1 MPVGRSIEVQLAP
14 ELLRIF
20 FPLFQEG
27 VEVEVKAGCSIR
39 ELLIEQF
46 GIAAEYISTRIT
58 TVFVNHRA
66 VDNMDS
72 AQIYD
77 GAVLALSGAMPGLVG
92 ATMRS
97 GGFYAAMRG
106 NMTYRNEAAA
116 PEVKSGAIKLKLF
129 NLLLP
134 ELGPRLLQRGILLS
148 ATRWQEFLAQQPE
161 QLRVRGYWLDGRSLP
176 VDQLRAGTNLPATT
190 EVIKLK
196 VYSGDEAHEDHG

>member
-1 MPVGRSIEVQLAP
+1 MPVSRSIEVQLAP

-20 FPLFQEG
+20 FPLFEEG
-27 VEVEVKAGCSIR
+27 VEVEMVAGCSIR

-46 GIAAEYISTRIT
+46 GFAAEYIASRIT

-72 AQIYD
+72 ARIYD

-97 GGFYAAMRG
+97 SGYYAAMRG

-116 PEVKSGAIKLKLF
+116 PEVKAGAIKLKLF

-148 ATRWQEFLAQQPE
+148 VARWQEFLAQQPE
-161 QLRVRGYWLDGRSLP
+161 QLRVRGYWLDGRPLP
-176 VDQLRAGTNLPATT
+176 VDQLRAGTNLPAAT

-196 VYSGDEAHEDHG
+196 VYSGDEAP

>member
-1 MPVGRSIEVQLAP
+1 MPARRSIEVQLAP

-20 FPLFQEG
+20 FPLFEEG
-27 VEVEVKAGCSIR
+27 VEVEVVAGCSVR

-46 GIAAEYISTRIT
+46 GIAAEYIASRIT

-66 VDNMDS
+66 VDNMES
-72 AQIYD
+72 ARIDD

-116 PEVKSGAIKLKLF
+116 PEVKSGAIRLKLF

-148 ATRWQEFLAQQPE
+148 VARWQEFLAQQPE

-176 VDQLRAGTNLPATT
+176 VDQLRAGTNLPAAT

-196 VYSGDEAHEDHG
+196 VYSGDEAP

>member
-1 MPVGRSIEVQLAP
+1 MSVSRSIEVQLAP

-20 FPLFQEG
+20 FPLFEEG
-27 VEVEVKAGCSIR
+27 VEVEVVAGCSIR
-39 ELLIEQF
+39 ELLVEQF
-46 GIAAEYISTRIT
+46 GVAAEYIASRIT

-66 VDNMDS
+66 VDNMES
-72 AQIYD
+72 ARIDD

-97 GGFYAAMRG
+97 GGYYAAMRG
-106 NMTYRNEAAA
+106 GIAYRNAADA
-116 PEVKSGAIKLKLF
+116 PEVKTGAIKLKLF

-148 ATRWQEFLAQQPE
+148 GARWQEFLAQQPE

-176 VDQLRAGTNLPATT
+176 VDQLRAGTNLPTT
-190 EVIKLK
+190 SEVIKLK
-196 VYSGDEAHEDHG
+196 VYSGDETS

>member
-1 MPVGRSIEVQLAP
+1 LAP

-20 FPLFQEG
+20 FPLFEEG
-27 VEVEVKAGCSIR
+27 VEVEMVAGCSIR

-46 GIAAEYISTRIT
+46 GFAAEYIASRIT

-72 AQIYD
+72 ARIYD

-97 GGFYAAMRG
+97 SGYYAAMRG

-116 PEVKSGAIKLKLF
+116 PEVKAGAIKLKLF

-148 ATRWQEFLAQQPE
+148 VARWQEFLAQQPE
-161 QLRVRGYWLDGRSLP
+161 QLRVRGYWLDGRPLP
-176 VDQLRAGTNLPATT
+176 VDQLRAGTNLPAAT

-196 VYSGDEAHEDHG
+196 VYSGDEAP

>member
-1 MPVGRSIEVQLAP
+1 MQGGRSIEVQLAP

-27 VEVEVKAGCSIR
+27 VGIEVETGCSIR

-58 TVFVNHRA
+58 TVFLNNRA
-66 VDNMDS
+66 VDKMDS
-72 AQIYD
+72 ALVYD

-106 NMTYRNEAAA
+106 NMTYENGAAA
-116 PEVKSGAIKLKLF
+116 PEVKAGIIKLKLF
-129 NLLLP
+129 NLLLA
-134 ELGPRLLQRGILLS
+134 EIGPRLLMRGIILPLG
-148 ATRWQEFLAQQPE
+148 RWQEFLGQQPE
-161 QLRVRGYWLDGRSLP
+161 QFRVRGYWLDGKPLP
-176 VDQLRAGTNLPATT
+176 VEQMQQGQDLPAA
-190 EVIKLK
+190 VQAVKLK
-196 VYSGDEAHEDHG
+196 VYFGDEVA

>member
-27 VEVEVKAGCSIR
+27 VEVKVKAGCSIR

-46 GIAAEYISTRIT
+46 GIAAEYISSRIT
-58 TVFVNHRA
+58 TVFLNHRA

-72 AQIYD
+72 ALIYD

-97 GGFYAAMRG
+97 GGYYAAMRG
-106 NMTYRNEAAA
+106 GMTYDNAAEA
-116 PEVKSGAIKLKLF
+116 PEVKPGAIKLKLF
-129 NLLLP
+129 NLLLA
-134 ELGPRLLQRGILLS
+134 ELGPRLMSRGILLS
-148 ATRWQEFLAQQPE
+148 AERWQEFLAQQPE
-161 QLRVRGYWLDGRSLP
+161 QLRVRGYWLDGRPLP
-176 VDQLRAGTNLPATT
+176 VAQLRSEKNLPSGT
-190 EVIKLK
+190 ELIELK
-196 VYSGDEAHEDHG
+196 VYSGDETP

>member
-1 MPVGRSIEVQLAP
+1 MPASRSIEVQLAP

-20 FPLFQEG
+20 FPLFEEG
-27 VEVEVKAGCSIR
+27 VEVEVVAGCSIR

-46 GIAAEYISTRIT
+46 GVAAEYIPSRIT

-72 AQIYD
+72 ARVYD

-97 GGFYAAMRG
+97 SGYYAAMRG
-106 NMTYRNEAAA
+106 GITYQNGAEA
-116 PEVKSGAIKLKLF
+116 PEVKTGIIKLKLF

-134 ELGPRLLQRGILLS
+134 ELGPRLLQRGIRLS
-148 ATRWQEFLAQQPE
+148 VARWQEFLTQQPV
-161 QLRVRGYWLDGRSLP
+161 QLRVRGYWLDGRP
-176 VDQLRAGTNLPATT
+176 LPAEQFRSGKNFPIDT
-190 EVIKLK
+190 ELIELK
-196 VYSGDEAHEDHG
+196 VYSGGENA

>member
-1 MPVGRSIEVQLAP
+1 MPAERSIEVQLAP

-20 FPLFQEG
+20 FPLLEEG
-27 VEVEVKAGCSIR
+27 VEVEMVAGCSIR

-46 GIAAEYISTRIT
+46 GITAEYIASRIT

-66 VDNMDS
+66 VDNMDR
-72 AQIYD
+72 ARIYD

-97 GGFYAAMRG
+97 SGYYAAMRG

-116 PEVKSGAIKLKLF
+116 PEVKSGTIKLKLF

-148 ATRWQEFLAQQPE
+148 VARWQKFLAQQPE
-161 QLRVRGYWLDGRSLP
+161 QLRVRGYWLDEQPLP
-176 VDQLRAGTNLPATT
+176 VAQLRLGTNFPATT

-196 VYSGDEAHEDHG
+196 VCSGDEAA

>member
-1 MPVGRSIEVQLAP
+1 MQGGRSIEVQLAP

-27 VEVEVKAGCSIR
+27 VEVEVKAGCTIR

-46 GIAAEYISTRIT
+46 GIAAEYIATRIT

-106 NMTYRNEAAA
+106 NMTYRNEATA
-116 PEVKSGAIKLKLF
+116 PEVKSGTIKLKLF

-134 ELGPRLLQRGILLS
+134 ELGPRLLQRGIVLS
-148 ATRWQEFLAQQPE
+148 VARWQEFLTQQPE
-161 QLRVRGYWLDGRSLP
+161 QLRVRGYWLDGRALP
-176 VDQLRAGTNLPATT
+176 VDQLRAGTNLPAAT

-196 VYSGDEAHEDHG
+196 VYSGEEVA

>member
-1 MPVGRSIEVQLAP
+1 MPAGRSIEVQLAP

-20 FPLFQEG
+20 FTLFEEG
-27 VEVEVKAGCSIR
+27 VAVEVETGCSIR

-46 GIAAEYISTRIT
+46 GIAAEYIASRIT

-66 VDNMDS
+66 VDNMDN
-72 AQIYD
+72 ALIYD

-97 GGFYAAMRG
+97 GGYYAAMRG

-116 PEVKSGAIKLKLF
+116 PEVKTGMIKVKLF

-134 ELGPRLLQRGILLS
+134 DIGPRLLLHGILLPEE
-148 ATRWQEFLAQQPE
+148 RWQEFLAQQPE
-161 QLRVRGYWLDGRSLP
+161 KLRVRGYWLDGQP
-176 VDQLRAGTNLPATT
+176 LPAAQIHHCPAAANG
-190 EVIKLK
+190 VKLK
-196 VYSGDEAHEDHG
+196 VYFGDETA

>member
-1 MPVGRSIEVQLAP
+1 MQVGRSIEVQLAP

-27 VEVEVKAGCSIR
+27 VGIEVEAGCSIR
-39 ELLIEQF
+39 KLLIEQF
-46 GIAAEYISTRIT
+46 GIAAEYISSRIT
-58 TVFVNHRA
+58 TVFLNNRA

-72 AQIYD
+72 GQIYD

-106 NMTYRNEAAA
+106 GMTYQNEAAA
-116 PEVKSGAIKLKLF
+116 PEVKTGAIKLKLF

-134 ELGPRLLQRGILLS
+134 ELGPRLLQRGILLP
-148 ATRWQEFLAQQPE
+148 AARWQEFLARQPE
-161 QLRVRGYWLDGRSLP
+161 ELRVRGYWLDGRSLP
-176 VDQLRAGTNLPATT
+176 VDQLRAGKNLPVST

-196 VYSGDEAHEDHG
+196 VYFGDEAP

>member
-20 FPLFQEG
+20 FPLFEEG
-27 VEVEVKAGCSIR
+27 VEVEVVAGCSIR

-46 GIAAEYISTRIT
+46 GIAAEYIASRIT

-72 AQIYD
+72 ARIYD

-97 GGFYAAMRG
+97 SGYYAAMRG

-148 ATRWQEFLAQQPE
+148 VARWQEFLAQQPE
-161 QLRVRGYWLDGRSLP
+161 QLRVRGYWLDGRPLP
-176 VDQLRAGTNLPATT
+176 VDQLRAGNLPVAT
-190 EVIKLK
+190 EVVKLK
-196 VYSGDEAHEDHG
+196 VYSGDEAP

>member
-1 MPVGRSIEVQLAP
+1 MPVGRSIEVQLPP

-27 VEVEVKAGCSIR
+27 VEVEVKAGCSVR

-46 GIAAEYISTRIT
+46 GIAAEYISSRIT
-58 TVFVNHRA
+58 TVFLNNRA
-66 VDNMDS
+66 VDNMES
-72 AQIYD
+72 ALIVD

-106 NMTYRNEAAA
+106 GLTYQNGDTA
-116 PEVKSGAIKLKLF
+116 PGVKSGVIKLKLF
-129 NLLLP
+129 NLLLA
-134 ELGPRLLQRGILLS
+134 EIGPRLLQRGILLPD
-148 ATRWQEFLAQQPE
+148 ARWQKFLAQQSE

-176 VDQLRAGTNLPATT
+176 VEQIHHFSAEANT
-190 EVIKLK
+190 VKLK
-196 VYSGDEAHEDHG
+196 VYFGDDAA

>member
-27 VEVEVKAGCSIR
+27 VGIEVETGCSIR

-58 TVFVNHRA
+58 TVFLNNRA

-72 AQIYD
+72 GQIYD

-97 GGFYAAMRG
+97 GGYYAVMRG
-106 NMTYRNEAAA
+106 GMTYQDGAEAA
-116 PEVKSGAIKLKLF
+116 EVKAGIIKLKLF

-134 ELGPRLLQRGILLS
+134 ELGPRLLQRGIVLS
-148 ATRWQEFLAQQPE
+148 APRWQEFLAQQPDE
-161 QLRVRGYWLDGRSLP
+161 LRVRGYWLDGESLP
-176 VDQLRAGTNLPATT
+176 VDQLRSGKNLPAAT
-190 EVIKLK
+190 EVVKLK
-196 VYSGDEAHEDHG
+196 VYSGDEAP